1 MRSAAS
7 PTTLRV
13 DGPGRGPTDYRQR
26 QDAFPNLSPQSI
38 ESSVTL
44 QTQITDDL
52 KTAMKARDR
61 DRMAALRLLL
71 ASMKNA
77 AVDAG
82 RGPQGDL
89 DDDEV
94 VRLVQT
100 EVKRRR
106 EAADAFRDGGREE
119 SAAKEEQEAEVYG
132 AYLPEQLDDDKL
144 EDIVDRAIATSGAT
158 DRSGMG
164 TVMKA
169 VMVRVG
175 GRADGKR
182 VSGMVGRKLS

>member
-1 MRSAAS
+1 MS
-7 PTTLRV
+7 
-13 DGPGRGPTDYRQR
+13 
-26 QDAFPNLSPQSI
+26 
-38 ESSVTL
+38 L

-52 KTAMKARDR
+52 TTAMKARDR

-71 ASMKNA
+71 AAMKNA

-94 VRLVQT
+94 VRLVQS

-106 EAADAFRDGGREE
+106 EAAAAFREGDREE
-119 SAAKEEQEAEVYG
+119 SAAREDMEAEVYQ
-132 AYLPEQLDDDKL
+132 AYLPTQLDDEEL
-144 EDIVDRAIATSGAT
+144 EQVVDRAIADTGAT

-164 TVMKA
+164 QVIKA
-169 VMVRVG
+169 VLAEVG